1 MNASLMRLQINVR
14 PEDTGELLVS
24 TATLLAEIML
34 LLKVITQV
42 VVRAVVLVQPI
53 RVAEV
58 TEEMVATKMTIQ
70 LVVVHVTLVTEL
82 AQRMALVA
90 LVIDVALAT
99 VTR

>member
-1 MNASLMRLQINVR
+1 MRLQINIR
-14 PEDTGELLVS
+14 PEDTSELLVS